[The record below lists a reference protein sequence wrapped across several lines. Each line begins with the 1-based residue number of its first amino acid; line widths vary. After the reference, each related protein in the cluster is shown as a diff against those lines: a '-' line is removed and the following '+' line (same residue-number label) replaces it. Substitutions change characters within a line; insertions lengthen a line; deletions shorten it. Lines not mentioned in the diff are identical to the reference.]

1 MEDAACLQQG
11 PGTTSHRVQRWSK
24 QAGRTRW
31 QVSLLVAG
39 GNQDYQL
46 YGNWPQVIPARQMPW
61 RRKWLRSSGECLA
74 GYSQRLGHG
83 WTCMRAVMQA
93 PTHTGAHARTRSGTR
108 LRTQEAKHA
117 AMHPHTQAHRY
128 PRTHARDQALAH
140 ARGRPCKYACAQHMR
155 TQAPTHHHIRTHAR
169 GTQVYRCVAT
179 ADRGK
184 QLSGRL
190 LISRLLS
197 YR

>member
-1 MEDAACLQQG
+1 
-11 PGTTSHRVQRWSK
+11 
-24 QAGRTRW
+24 
-31 QVSLLVAG
+31 
-39 GNQDYQL
+39 
-46 YGNWPQVIPARQMPW
+46 MPW
-61 RRKWLRSSGECLA
+61 RRKLLRSSGECLA

-83 WTCMRAVMQA
+83 CTCMRAVMQA

-140 ARGRPCKYACAQHMR
+140 ARGRPCKYACAQHTR